1 VSEAI
6 VNGNQNLATEEK
18 TKIEL
23 KQREEDFERRSKF
36 IEYKSKLF
44 SYDNMGKEWL
54 YKYSDMRPWDQQ
66 TDFFQF
72 ESEFKILTKTKH
84 NFKLNTRHLASPR
97 TSIIPNRIVTNA
109 CSTNETDSSYDVLM
123 QYNEIKD
130 RLFKIENSLD
140 KLNKCLHVNQLT
152 SATKLGV
159 DNLNFSQANC
169 FTKSRYN
176 ESKLIFLLLAWLLGI
191 FTAILTHRILF

>member
-6 VNGNQNLATEEK
+6 VSGNQNLATEEK

-23 KQREEDFERRSKF
+23 KQRENELERRSKF

-44 SYDNMGKEWL
+44 TYDIMGKEWL

-84 NFKLNTRHLASPR
+84 NLKLNTRNLTSPR
-97 TSIIPNRIVTNA
+97 TSIIPSRIVSNTCATND
-109 CSTNETDSSYDVLM
+109 TESSYGVLM
-123 QYNEIKD
+123 QYNEIKE
-130 RLFKIENSLD
+130 RLFKIEDNLE
-140 KLNKCLHVNQLT
+140 KLNKYLYINQST
-152 SATKLGV
+152 TAPKT
-159 DNLNFSQANC
+159 DH
-169 FTKSRYN
+169 FTYSNMSSFTTYSRSDGN
-176 ESKLIFLLLAWLLGI
+176 KLIFLLIAWLFGI
-191 FTAILTHRILF
+191 LTAILTHRILF